1 MTTVRKQM
9 VIDRIPLA
17 AVDMFCRDYA
27 KNYMQNSNKSK
38 AKKNTLQSSRSAPPD
53 ANKSR
58 QVTVLKSFQDLLHK
72 GVPPL
77 AVREKMLH
85 ARIPLKEIDQFF
97 RRYAASANR
106 KNIPNSNGSTGVTI
120 NPRLQP
126 FLKMVRAGV
135 PYPTVR
141 QKMIMGRVP
150 PQEINNFFFRALDH
164 HVDFERSDLG
174 GQAEKKHT
182 PLSSSTKARDRKH
195 WDGKRKDPATGRW
208 YFYNKKSRETMWEDE
223 ISKTVAGSNNR
234 DKNIGAIQKS
244 VAQEATSPSTMA
256 SRKLTKFKKMLS
268 MGIPAPAVRQKMI
281 MAEIPEADITSFFSE
296 GHRQREG
303 EAKTPKSPNPKLKNL
318 TLVRSLQNSRKCYL
332 WAYQHP
338 R

>member
-27 KNYMQNSNKSK
+27 KNYIQASDKSK
-38 AKKNTLQSSRSAPPD
+38 TKKNTLQSSRNALPD
-53 ANKSR
+53 PNKSR
-58 QVTVLKSFQDLLHK
+58 QVNVLKSFQELLHK

-77 AVREKMLH
+77 AVREKMLN

-106 KNIPNSNGSTGVTI
+106 KNIPNPNVNLGAI

-150 PQEINNFFFRALDH
+150 PQEINNFFRALDH

-281 MAEIPEADITSFFSE
+281 MAEIPEADITSFFQKDIGDLRESE
-296 GHRQREG
+296 NSKITES
-303 EAKTPKSPNPKLKNL
+303 KYKNL
-318 TLVRSLQNSRKCYL
+318 TLV
-332 WAYQHP
+332 
-338 R
+338 